1 MPKTLERRNM
11 NETNKTRFGASV
23 SCTCVD
29 PAYGYGICCIAAS
42 PARQPRRGC
51 ETIAEQP
58 DLPWFGAKTEAA
70 VRRYQSRNGLAADG
84 IVGAQTRAKL
94 TKEALLLNQILDTA
108 RSYLGLAYQSG
119 GTSPQTGFDCSGFTQ
134 YVFARAGISIP
145 RVSRDQAS
153 AGVAVPYSQ
162 LRPGDLVC
170 FNSPVSH
177 VGIYLGGG
185 KFIHSPKPGDR
196 VKITEL
202 KYMDLTAIRRF
213 TGVLVG

>member
-1 MPKTLERRNM
+1 MKRTKRALALLCLALALTLLM
-11 NETNKTRFGASV
+11 GT
-23 SCTCVD
+23 
-29 PAYGYGICCIAAS
+29 AYAAS
-42 PARQPRRGC
+42 PLLRRGSRGADVKQLQGNL
-51 ETIAEQP
+51 IYLGYLNDVA
-58 DLPWFGAKTEAA
+58 DGIFGAKTEAA

-94 TKEALLLNQILDTA
+94 TKEVLLLNQILDTA

-134 YVFARAGISIP
+134 YVFARAGSSIP

>member
-1 MPKTLERRNM
+1 M
-11 NETNKTRFGASV
+11 
-23 SCTCVD
+23 
-29 PAYGYGICCIAAS
+29 
-42 PARQPRRGC
+42 
-51 ETIAEQP
+51 
-58 DLPWFGAKTEAA
+58 
-70 VRRYQSRNGLAADG
+70 
-84 IVGAQTRAKL
+84 
-94 TKEALLLNQILDTA
+94 
-108 RSYLGLAYQSG
+108 
-119 GTSPQTGFDCSGFTQ
+119 
-134 YVFARAGISIP
+134 
-145 RVSRDQAS
+145 SRDQAS

-213 TGVLVG
+213 TGVLAG